1 MALGERG
8 ECRQRDPLGGRL
20 GQRDPDLDKE
30 ATVEMGEQ
38 ADVDI
43 LEAGMVGLGD
53 LLGRGVAGG
62 AAG

>member
-8 ECRQRDPLGGRL
+8 ECRQRDP
-20 GQRDPDLDKE
+20 DLDEE